1 MDALEG
7 RGLRWRV
14 RLIDAERL
22 DWERFPAHP
31 GPDVVGAYFTLA
43 DGEVDVLRRL
53 PTPAGRLA
61 TAVAVAAI
69 RWLGFVPADLGQAPA
84 AGVQRL
90 AGQLDADPDELGSYV
105 PAERTAREHRQRAA
119 RIARFRD
126 ADERDLARLEE
137 LLVVSALEHDS
148 PLALLRTA
156 ALRLRER
163 QLLRP
168 ALWTLERLVAAARAR
183 AERET
188 HELRFDVYCREKGWL
203 DPMGFLDRR
212 ETDVDDAWAHRSGA
226 RLVLCAARR
235 RG

>member
-1 MDALEG
+1 MARPILT
-7 RGLRWRV
+7 
-14 RLIDAERL
+14 DAERL
-22 DWERFPAHP
+22 DWERFPADP

-61 TAVAVAAI
+61 TAVAMAAI

-90 AGQLDADPDELGSYV
+90 AGQLDADRTSSGPMSRPSARRASIASARRGS
-105 PAERTAREHRQRAA
+105 PGSATLTSATWRAL
-119 RIARFRD
+119 RSCWSSPRSSTTR
-126 ADERDLARLEE
+126 RSRCCGPRRCGC
-137 LLVVSALEHDS
+137 VSVSCCA
-148 PLALLRTA
+148 LALS
-156 ALRLRER
+156 
-163 QLLRP
+163 
-168 ALWTLERLVAAARAR
+168 TLERLIAAARAR

>member
-1 MDALEG
+1 LS
-7 RGLRWRV
+7 
-14 RLIDAERL
+14 
-22 DWERFPAHP
+22 
-31 GPDVVGAYFTLA
+31 GA
-43 DGEVDVLRRL
+43 R
-53 PTPAGRLA
+53 
-61 TAVAVAAI
+61 AVTWVAAI
-69 RWLGFVPADLGQAPA
+69 LTIRERHWLSERELRGQEQWQVPVIWTASRGRHRPD
-84 AGVQRL
+84 AGVLIR
-90 AGQLDADPDELGSYV
+90 DARVAIEVELSHKSARRRAAARGPARRRPDELGSYV

-148 PLALLRTA
+148 PVALLRTA

-168 ALWTLERLVAAARAR
+168 ALSTLERLVAAARAR

>member
-1 MDALEG
+1 
-7 RGLRWRV
+7 
-14 RLIDAERL
+14 
-22 DWERFPAHP
+22 
-31 GPDVVGAYFTLA
+31 VVGAYFTLA

-61 TAVAVAAI
+61 TAVATAAI

-168 ALWTLERLVAAARAR
+168 ALSTLERLVAAARAR
-183 AERET
+183 DARAEVRRLLSREGMARPDG
-188 HELRFDVYCREKGWL
+188 LPRSAQ
-203 DPMGFLDRR
+203 DRR
-212 ETDVDDAWAHRSGA
+212 GRRVGTPQR
-226 RLVLCAARR
+226 CAARSLR
-235 RG
+235 CSATRMTWTAATR

>member
-1 MDALEG
+1 M
-7 RGLRWRV
+7 
-14 RLIDAERL
+14 
-22 DWERFPAHP
+22 
-31 GPDVVGAYFTLA
+31 
-43 DGEVDVLRRL
+43 
-53 PTPAGRLA
+53 
-61 TAVAVAAI
+61 AAI
-69 RWLGFVPADLGQAPA
+69 RSLGFVPADLGQAPA

-168 ALWTLERLVAAARAR
+168 ALSTLERLVAAARAR